1 MHLNPLQEWEEGDGD
16 YVAPELLAAGSDATP
31 AADLFSLGATLYEV
45 SKSRSPPAADSD
57 ALAMIFCVVSC
68 V

>member
-1 MHLNPLQEWEEGDGD
+1 VYQSTAARRTRFPIALSLVHLNPLQEWEEGDGD

-45 SKSRSPPAADSD
+45 SKS
-57 ALAMIFCVVSC
+57 
-68 V
+68 